1 MKQRNRFK
9 LIETTV
15 CSFCYILNCLSIN
28 NSSRNSDYNFY
39 FQKENLF
46 ERLFASLNNLYVHMY
61 TQFSFQFNLKIK
73 EVITINISFYRDWF
87 KKYHLTTIT
96 ARKTSSP
103 VPKFRNFRL
112 KSSLAK
118 RRKSRGKILDRLA
131 SKLDRSYR
139 RLEFLPTLLSPF
151 PLSLFPFSR
160 VVERKRKR
168 EALRHFSYIN
178 IPRACTNLVHISS
191 YTCMCIY
198 IYMHAFIYTR

>member
-15 CSFCYILNCLSIN
+15 RSFCYILNCLSIN

-87 KKYHLTTIT
+87 KIAGPKI
-96 ARKTSSP
+96 
-103 VPKFRNFRL
+103 PKF
-112 KSSLAK
+112 STQTEP
-118 RRKSRGKILDRLA
+118 RKKEKITGKN
-131 SKLDRSYR
+131 
-139 RLEFLPTLLSPF
+139 P
-151 PLSLFPFSR
+151 
-160 VVERKRKR
+160 
-168 EALRHFSYIN
+168 
-178 IPRACTNLVHISS
+178 
-191 YTCMCIY
+191 
-198 IYMHAFIYTR
+198 